1 MRPVRRVL
9 LWLLIAAMSTGAV
22 FSRSAWAE
30 DRPPPEYV
38 PAEVLVRL
46 TSDAHLPAVVR
57 QHHLRP
63 RGGRYERLAGLPLYR
78 FALAEGASPDNVA
91 AQMTSD
97 ARILYA
103 EPNYTGQLPEARQRS
118 SWTVGEDDG
127 PGAYASQ
134 WAPQHLQLAAAHL
147 TTRGEG
153 VTIAL
158 LDTGVDTQHPA
169 LSNRL
174 VPGYDYVDDDADPSE
189 EQGSENWSYG
199 HGTHVAGLL
208 ALAAPM
214 AALMPVRTLNSAGV
228 GTVWAQMQGLRY
240 AAAHG
245 ADVVNLS
252 YSFRTRSRALEEVLA
267 EVTCANAAMSDCR
280 ASLRPGMVVIA
291 AAGNSGSSVAE
302 YPAAVSLPAVLAV
315 GASTEAGWLADFS
328 TYGAWVKVAAPGER
342 VLSTIPGGGYATWSG
357 TSMAA
362 PLAAGVVAL
371 VWAVRPGLPAAHVV
385 ARVTTTAGGLE
396 GAVRRRVDAASA
408 VGRAGGTR

>member
-1 MRPVRRVL
+1 
-9 LWLLIAAMSTGAV
+9 
-22 FSRSAWAE
+22 
-30 DRPPPEYV
+30 
-38 PAEVLVRL
+38 
-46 TSDAHLPAVVR
+46 
-57 QHHLRP
+57 
-63 RGGRYERLAGLPLYR
+63 
-78 FALAEGASPDNVA
+78 
-91 AQMTSD
+91 
-97 ARILYA
+97 
-103 EPNYTGQLPEARQRS
+103 
-118 SWTVGEDDG
+118 
-127 PGAYASQ
+127 
-134 WAPQHLQLAAAHL
+134 
-147 TTRGEG
+147 
-153 VTIAL
+153 
-158 LDTGVDTQHPA
+158 
-169 LSNRL
+169 
-174 VPGYDYVDDDADPSE
+174 
-189 EQGSENWSYG
+189 
-199 HGTHVAGLL
+199 VAGLL

-315 GASTEAGWLADFS
+315 GASTEAGRLADFS